1 MKGCLRGCLV
11 RLAILAVLA
20 SIGWGV
26 LWYFVIRVE

>member
-1 MKGCLRGCLV
+1 LKGCLRSCLV

-20 SIGWGV
+20 GIGWGV